1 MNFQLLCILRENLGD
16 FMAKGKQK
24 QINRDTQEENSP
36 GLFQKLIFW
45 FIIPLL
51 FIVAILLVIATF
63 TNFNVFEKAAE
74 LTNLKSTTEE
84 ATEGNLSEQYN
95 EKIVGLEAEVKE
107 KEAEIEKLQGELEN
121 AKAENQE
128 SLIVQEQLQYEI
140 DKLQRDQTEAK
151 KEFEDIL
158 NSFEQMS
165 AKSAAPILVEMS
177 DEEAVKILASMQP
190 DILSAILAKM
200 SPADAARYTE
210 LLSE

>member
-1 MNFQLLCILRENLGD
+1 MSSQHLCTQKKNLGD
-16 FMAKGKQK
+16 FMAKSKTK
-24 QINRDTQEENSP
+24 KVNTATHEDNSP
-36 GLFQKLIFW
+36 GIFQKLIFW

-51 FIVAILLVIATF
+51 FVVAILLVVATF

-74 LTNLKSTTEE
+74 LTNLKDTTEE
-84 ATEGNLSEQYN
+84 ATAGNDTEQYN

-107 KEAEIEKLQGELEN
+107 KEAEIEKLQGDLEK

-128 SLIVQEQLQYEI
+128 GLIVQEQLQYEI

-151 KEFEDIL
+151 KEYEDIL
-158 NSFEQMS
+158 KSFEQMS

-177 DEEAVKILASMQP
+177 DDEAVKILANMTP
-190 DILSAILAKM
+190 DVLSEILAKM

-210 LLSE
+210 LLSK

>member
-1 MNFQLLCILRENLGD
+1 
-16 FMAKGKQK
+16 MAKGKQK

>member
-1 MNFQLLCILRENLGD
+1 
-16 FMAKGKQK
+16 MAKGKAK
-24 QINRDTQEENSP
+24 QENTVSHEGNSP
-36 GLFQKLIFW
+36 GIFQKLIFW

-51 FIVAILLVIATF
+51 FIVAILLVVATF

-74 LTNLKSTTEE
+74 LTNLKGSEEEVSIEDTT
-84 ATEGNLSEQYN
+84 NQYN

-107 KEAEIEKLQGELEN
+107 KEAEIEKLQSELES

-128 SLIVQEQLQYEI
+128 SLTVQEQLQYEI
-140 DKLQRDQTEAK
+140 EKLQRDQTEAK
-151 KEFEDIL
+151 KEFEDL
-158 NSFEQMS
+158 LDSFEQMS

-190 DILSAILAKM
+190 DILSAVLAKM

-210 LLSE
+210 LLSQ